1 MRPSLLLFIVLAW
14 LPSAFSSWFLGQR
27 ESRRREEQYG
37 HAVCAVG
44 SAGAGYTVAGRLTT
58 RWQPGGMAYYKLRR
72 PLLAPEQRLAAALAA
87 AAVGMAAARALTE
100 GDGEMADV
108 IRSIGRPFARV
119 VDSIKDKKEQMEQRR
134 RTREREEWLRM
145 HTKQAKIYRPEY

>member
-1 MRPSLLLFIVLAW
+1 
-14 LPSAFSSWFLGQR
+14 
-27 ESRRREEQYG
+27 
-37 HAVCAVG
+37 
-44 SAGAGYTVAGRLTT
+44 
-58 RWQPGGMAYYKLRR
+58 MAYYKLRR